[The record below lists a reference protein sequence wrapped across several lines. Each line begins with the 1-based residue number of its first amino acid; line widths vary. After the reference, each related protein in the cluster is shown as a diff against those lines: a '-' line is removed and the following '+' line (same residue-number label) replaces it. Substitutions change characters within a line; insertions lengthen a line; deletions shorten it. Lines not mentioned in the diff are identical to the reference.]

1 MLLSIKKLSLLLLTS
16 GLLSLVILLNNPVR
30 AAEEQQAAPPPI
42 APGKQ
47 GEMEKIKLTEI
58 QDGVKKWVMI
68 ADNADYLRDKDK
80 IYINNVWVEVYGK
93 ELEKETDDII
103 ITGDKGFIGVK
114 ERDLTL
120 AGNVHAKTADYEF
133 TSEFVHYDPKTR
145 ILTAPGPVKIQGPRL
160 YMEGKGMTF
169 DLRNNKLDV
178 AEHKVT
184 KLQVKG
190 NLWKF

>member
-1 MLLSIKKLSLLLLTS
+1 MIINKISLLLLVS
-16 GLLSLVILLNNPVR
+16 GLIGIVILLNKPVPG
-30 AAEEQQAAPPPI
+30 AEQPAPPPPI
-42 APGKQ
+42 GPGKQ

-58 QDGVKKWVMI
+58 QDGVKKWLLI
-68 ADNADYLRDKDK
+68 ADNADYLSDKDK
-80 IYINNVWVEVYGK
+80 IFINNVWVEVYGK

-114 ERDLTL
+114 EHDLTL
-120 AGNVHAKTADYEF
+120 EGNVHAKTADYEF
-133 TSEFVHYDPKTR
+133 TSEFAHYDPKTR

-160 YMEGKGMTF
+160 YMEGKGMTV

-178 AEHKVT
+178 AEHTVT

>member
-1 MLLSIKKLSLLLLTS
+1 VVLSIKKLLLLLLAS
-16 GLLSLVILLNNPVR
+16 GLLGLLILLDAPVKG
-30 AAEEQQAAPPPI
+30 AEEQQALPPPI

-47 GEMEKIKLTEI
+47 GEMERVKLTEI
-58 QDGVKKWVMI
+58 QDGVKKWVLI
-68 ADNADYLRDKDK
+68 ADNADYLSAKDK
-80 IYINNVWVEVYGK
+80 ILINNVWVDVYGK

-103 ITGDKGFIGVK
+103 ITSDKGFIGVK

-120 AGNVHAKTADYEF
+120 EGNVHARTADHEF

-160 YMEGKGMTF
+160 YMEGKGMTY

-178 AEHKVT
+178 AVHTLT
-184 KLQVKG
+184 KLKVPD
-190 NLWKF
+190 NVWK

>member
-1 MLLSIKKLSLLLLTS
+1 MVIKKISLLLLAP
-16 GLLSLVILLNNPVR
+16 GLLTLVILLYKPVMGV
-30 AAEEQQAAPPPI
+30 EQQASPPPI
-42 APGKQ
+42 AAGKQ

-58 QDGVKKWVMI
+58 QDGVKKWVLI
-68 ADNADYLRDKDK
+68 ADNADYLSDKDK

-103 ITGDKGFIGVK
+103 ITGNNGFIGVK
-114 ERDLTL
+114 ARDLTL
-120 AGNVHAKTADYEF
+120 EGNVHAKTADYEF

-160 YMEGKGMTF
+160 YMEGKGMTV
-169 DLRNNKLDV
+169 DLRHNKLDV
-178 AEHKVT
+178 AEHTIT
-184 KLQVKG
+184 KLQVTG